1 MLAIPVTDHSF
12 EDCRLMME
20 AKKLGMPMEA
30 GLVEYYK
37 LSPMIGYVSRLVE
50 YYKLSPMIGY
60 VSRLVEYY
68 KLTNDRVRMS
78 KVSSPKRM
86 SKHFE

>member
-1 MLAIPVTDHSF
+1 MLCHCFLPTDICCFRVLATPVTNHSF

-37 LSPMIGYVSRLVE
+37 LSPMIGYVS
-50 YYKLSPMIGY
+50 
-60 VSRLVEYY
+60 
-68 KLTNDRVRMS
+68 
-78 KVSSPKRM
+78 
-86 SKHFE
+86 

>member
-20 AKKLGMPMEA
+20 VEKLGMPMEA
-30 GLVEYYK
+30 G
-37 LSPMIGYVSRLVE
+37 LVE